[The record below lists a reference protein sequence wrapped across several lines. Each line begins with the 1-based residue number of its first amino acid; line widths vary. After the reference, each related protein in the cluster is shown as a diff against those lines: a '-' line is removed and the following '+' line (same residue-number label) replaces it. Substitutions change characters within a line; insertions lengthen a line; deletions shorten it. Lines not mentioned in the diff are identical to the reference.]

1 MQSRIFFINE
11 WRNVIKDIERQLT
24 TKVLGE
30 NSKNLTAQLNSSDN
44 NVEVYLKENDDMT
57 VIQKISENCD
67 KV

>member
-1 MQSRIFFINE
+1 MQPRIFFINE

-44 NVEVYLKENDDMT
+44 NVEVYLKENDDLT

>member
-1 MQSRIFFINE
+1 MQPRIFFINE
-11 WRNVIKDIERQLT
+11 WRNVIKDFERQLT

>member
-1 MQSRIFFINE
+1 MQPRIFFINE
-11 WRNVIKDIERQLT
+11 WRNVIKDIEIQLT

>member
-1 MQSRIFFINE
+1 MQPRIFFINE

-30 NSKNLTAQLNSSDN
+30 NPKNLTAQLNSSDN
-44 NVEVYLKENDDMT
+44 NVEVYLKENDDMN

>member
-1 MQSRIFFINE
+1 MQPRIFFINE

>member
-1 MQSRIFFINE
+1 MQPRIFFINV